1 MTTSETCK
9 EDKSSGGHVH
19 RCFCYIALLQGE
31 CSMILEANIHI
42 RAMTHKDFDL
52 MVGWLNDQTVLK
64 FYEEPPSNSE
74 RVINKYGPRIREE
87 HYVTPCIVE
96 YESEPI
102 GYIQYYKIQ
111 ETDLKKYE
119 LPNSQTIY
127 GIDQFIGEPQLWG
140 MGLGSIMIRMML
152 DDLWDNKGASKVVL
166 DVKKTNTRA
175 ISSYKKCGFTQIKE
189 LNHDS
194 ILMGCV
200 KGTY

>member
-1 MTTSETCK
+1 MDTSIAA
-9 EDKSSGGHVH
+9 
-19 RCFCYIALLQGE
+19 FCYIALLQGE
-31 CSMILEANIHI
+31 CSMILKANVHI

-52 MVGWLNDQTVLK
+52 MVKWLTNRKVLE
-64 FYEEPPSNSE
+64 FYEEPPSNLE

-175 ISSYKKCGFTQIKE
+175 ISSYKKCGFKQIQE

-194 ILMGCV
+194 ILMECI
-200 KGTY
+200 KE